1 MANDTVLLV
10 LVIVV
15 TIAIVMQASAMMGM
29 WLAVKKIPGQID
41 QIRADVKQQLDP
53 LALSANEIL
62 TTTRD
67 PLRTITA
74 NLAEISQT
82 MRQRS
87 TQVDAVVEELVDKSR
102 EQILRADQLM
112 SNLADKIE
120 TTTDKVQE
128 TILTPLGEISAVV
141 KGIQSGVDF
150 LFSRRRPAG
159 ASESVPDEQLF
170 I

>member
-1 MANDTVLLV
+1 MANDTVLLL

-15 TIAIVMQASAMMGM
+15 TAAIVMQASAMLGM

-53 LALSANEIL
+53 LTHSANEIL

-67 PLRTITA
+67 PLRTITV

-82 MRQRS
+82 LRARS
-87 TQVDAVVEELVDKSR
+87 THVDTMVEELVDRSR
-102 EQILRADQLM
+102 EQIVRADQLM
-112 SNLADKIE
+112 SNLAEKIE

-128 TILTPLGEISAVV
+128 TILTPLGEISAVI
-141 KGIQSGVDF
+141 KGIQSGLEF

-159 ASESVPDEQLF
+159 ASETATDDQLF